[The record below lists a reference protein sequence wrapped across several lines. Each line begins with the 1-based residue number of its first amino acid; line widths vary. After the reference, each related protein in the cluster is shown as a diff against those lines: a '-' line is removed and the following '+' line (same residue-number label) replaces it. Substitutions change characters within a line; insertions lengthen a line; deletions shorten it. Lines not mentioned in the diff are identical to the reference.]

1 MWYIIL
7 SNINSYLF
15 ILDWDRFVFYTI
27 QLWEEFYIQWIVKGK
42 NILIIR
48 YENLNHKGS
57 LNRILREVCNFLD
70 FPVNKNRL
78 KCALK
83 NEFNRFRRKK
93 QCLKVSDSPSHGF
106 INEQLNNSDIF
117 SQKHKLWINAAIRNV
132 NTAICNRKMKD
143 KSILSYTNAKVK
155 FNICKE

>member
-1 MWYIIL
+1 M
-7 SNINSYLF
+7 
-15 ILDWDRFVFYTI
+15 
-27 QLWEEFYIQWIVKGK
+27 KGK

-57 LNRILREVCNFLD
+57 LNIILREVCNFLD
-70 FPVNKNRL
+70 FPVDKNRL

-83 NEFNRFRRKK
+83 NECNMYRRDKK
-93 QCLKVSDSPSHGF
+93 CLKVSDSPSDGF

-117 SQKHKLWINAAIRNV
+117 SQKHKLLINAAISNV